1 MPLRNVNPL
10 LRVARPF
17 AHDCT
22 GHDTLG
28 PMRHDTEAYLLLLRQ
43 RATDNEDL
51 TAWLTR
57 NESGVAGVM
66 DTILAARGDDAG
78 RFIGGA
84 RKDKGMFT
92 QMLVA
97 AGVVSAESLAALEA
111 QGEDAAFREITRD
124 KLIPKRTPASLK
136 ALGDSSPVA
145 FLKVALRDMITPRPY
160 NSPEARAKFVAAANA
175 VNGVFDTPFTDT
187 APFMRDLR
195 LRYLYHVAKGDPD
208 ALFISREEMRS
219 EVPASTREYDT
230 ASVYASLH
238 RFSNWD
244 SVGNYY
250 FFTKK
255 ERTYGYH
262 RGETDEQK
270 KNRESIEKPLGSRFY
285 DAVEQG
291 LRFYDKTKWDEI
303 VAAARK
309 IQPDDWS
316 WATASGGVEE
326 TVPEDERAEPL
337 KREEVLEPPD
347 CARMKEEGD
356 SIGAA
361 YLYVWAYK
369 NLIPKRSPATKAGR
383 AAYEAALAE
392 FDLAM
397 SDLSDRRNLANMLT
411 ARSSFLKSPK
421 TNVLP
426 VAPLDTKIATDARAY
441 ISQEG
446 MKRTSADEQN
456 KMFYAYLS
464 EELGVPVADI
474 FSGTYAPKGRSA
486 YYYRVALPDDDVTAL
501 VEKRTQTRAAL
512 KAISP
517 DLYSFLEGEWH
528 AGKKFEA
535 AHAKAQKLEYSGD
548 WSEIDAMCASLSQ
561 GGGGRSR
568 FTEPD
573 RGVLGPRV
581 GPAVSGP
588 HTSDSI
594 ERATGLY
601 GIEYGNWMNEA
612 DKATVN
618 VSLAEA
624 LHDLADMLDLPLP
637 AVSLGKRLAI
647 GLGSRGKGR
656 ASAHYEPLKKVI
668 NMTRTRGSGALA
680 HEWGHALDHWLADG
694 GQAGRV
700 VNGSLEGRFATML
713 DGTGGMQG
721 VDATQEERK
730 AVNEAILR
738 VMDILVAGKEDYED
752 ARLRRWE
759 ESHPRP
765 SDYYGDNYREWS
777 RKRSAFQDTLRAN
790 ARKNDM
796 LKASENAGG
805 DYWQRNEEMF
815 ARAWESFVLDKLAK
829 QKRSSG
835 YLVRGTD
842 HPVYPQ
848 GEQRERL
855 YGEFTAF
862 LDTLRPILRRLAVRP
877 NGRTRIRRRWE
888 MRR

>member
-1 MPLRNVNPL
+1 
-10 LRVARPF
+10 
-17 AHDCT
+17 
-22 GHDTLG
+22 
-28 PMRHDTEAYLLLLRQ
+28 MRHDTEAFLLLLRQ
-43 RATDNEDL
+43 RASDNADL
-51 TAWLTR
+51 TAWIAR
-57 NESGVAGVM
+57 SEASIGGVM
-66 DTILAARGDDAG
+66 DMILAARGDDAG

-145 FLKVALRDMITPRPY
+145 FLKVALRDMIAPRPY

-175 VNGVFDTPFTDT
+175 VNSVFDTPFADT
-187 APFMRDLR
+187 HAFMRDLQ
-195 LRYLYHVAKGDPD
+195 LRYFYRVALGDMD
-208 ALFISREEMRS
+208 AVILSS
-219 EVPASTREYDT
+219 KEVAAAVADPTRHSMSAYMED
-230 ASVYASLH
+230 H
-238 RFSNWD
+238 GF
-244 SVGNYY
+244 VGYGGLGATNGVHYY
-250 FFTKK
+250 VFTKK
-255 ERTYGYH
+255 ERPYRYH

-291 LRFYDKTKWDEI
+291 LRFNDKTKWDEI
-303 VAAARK
+303 VLASRN
-309 IQPDDWS
+309 ITPDDWS
-316 WATASGGVEE
+316 WAAPAGGVEE

-392 FDLAM
+392 FDLVM
-397 SDLSDRRNLANMLT
+397 SDLSDRRKLANMIA
-411 ARSSFLKSPK
+411 ARSSFLKSPR

-426 VAPLDTKIATDARAY
+426 AAPLDTSTVIDARAY
-441 ISQEG
+441 VAQEG
-446 MKRTSADEQN
+446 MNRASEDEKN

-464 EELGVPVADI
+464 EELGVPVAVI
-474 FSGTYAPKGRSA
+474 FSGSYAPKGDHA

-535 AHAKAQKLEYSGD
+535 AHAKAQKLAYAGD
-548 WSEIDAMCASLSQ
+548 WSEIDAMCAALSQ
-561 GGGGRSR
+561 GSGGGGRSR

-588 HTSDSI
+588 HTSNSI
-594 ERATGLY
+594 ERTTGLY
-601 GIEYGNWMNEA
+601 GVEYGDWMNEA

-647 GLGSRGKGR
+647 GLGSRGQGH

-680 HEWGHALDHWLADG
+680 HEWGHALDHWLADA

-700 VNGSLEGRFATML
+700 VNGSLDGRFATVL

-721 VDATQEERK
+721 VDVTQEERK
-730 AVNEAILR
+730 AVNEAIMR
-738 VMDILVAGKEDYED
+738 VMDILVAGKQDYED

-765 SDYYGDNYREWS
+765 SDYYGDTYREWS
-777 RKRSAFQDTLRAN
+777 RKRSEFRDTLRAN

-796 LKASENAGG
+796 LTASKNAGG
-805 DYWQRNEEMF
+805 NYWQRNEEMF
-815 ARAWESFVLDKLAK
+815 ARAWESFILDKLTK

-877 NGRTRIRRRWE
+877 NGRARVRKPWE